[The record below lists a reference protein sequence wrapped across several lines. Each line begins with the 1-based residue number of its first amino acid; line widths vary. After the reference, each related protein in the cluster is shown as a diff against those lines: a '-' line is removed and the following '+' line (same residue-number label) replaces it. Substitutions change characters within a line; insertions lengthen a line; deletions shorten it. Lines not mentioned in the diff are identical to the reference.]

1 MRPVLDTNVVTSAA
15 VWGGTP
21 RLLRQAG
28 REKRVDLFTSAARL
42 AEHQGVHIVS
52 ASQALQIVGAA

>member
-1 MRPVLDTNVVTSAA
+1 MLDTNVVNSAA

-42 AEHQGVHIVS
+42 AEHQGVRVVS
-52 ASQALQIVGAA
+52 VSQALQIVGAA